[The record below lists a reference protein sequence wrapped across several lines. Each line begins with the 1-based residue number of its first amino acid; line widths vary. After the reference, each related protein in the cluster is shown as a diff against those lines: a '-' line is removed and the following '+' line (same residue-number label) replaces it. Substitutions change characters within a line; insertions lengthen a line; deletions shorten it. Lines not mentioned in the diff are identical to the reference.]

1 MEKVFTPGRFRKI
14 SKSEACRIQGFPSDF
29 KLPDSRHRWMKLIG
43 NSVAV
48 PVVRML
54 AGAVVSTGVFD
65 EADWSGKQAVSH
77 GLFADADLCG

>member
-1 MEKVFTPGRFRKI
+1 
-14 SKSEACRIQGFPSDF
+14 
-29 KLPDSRHRWMKLIG
+29 MKLIG